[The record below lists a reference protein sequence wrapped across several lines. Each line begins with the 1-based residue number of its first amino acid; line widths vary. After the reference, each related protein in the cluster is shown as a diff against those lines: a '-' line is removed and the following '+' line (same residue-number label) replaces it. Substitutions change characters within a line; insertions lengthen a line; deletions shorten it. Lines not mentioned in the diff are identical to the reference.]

1 MKKNK
6 AMRLASA
13 LLVLTLLTTC
23 AISSTFAKYVTKAEG
38 SDKARVAYWGFDQDA
53 VTKIELFDG
62 EYNNVKASGEVD
74 GFSKV
79 IAPGTEKST
88 TFAFGYTNYKT
99 DKITAPEV
107 AYTFT
112 VTPTI
117 TGDHDSLDANTNFKW
132 TLKKPSDTTAIE
144 YNTVDELL
152 AAIKALSGD
161 ATGTKEYAA
170 GHLPNA
176 FTSANETYTIGWKW
190 DFQDKDAVTLDSVPG
205 GSGFITDFG
214 GLATPAEAAQQDA
227 TDTAMGNSQ
236 TLEHVTFTIAI
247 TATQVD

>member
-23 AISSTFAKYVTKAEG
+23 AISSTFAKYVTEAKG
-38 SDKARVAYWGFDQDA
+38 SDKARVAYWGFDQNA
-53 VTKIELFDG
+53 VTEIDLFDG
-62 EYNNVKASGEVD
+62 EYTNVKASGEVD
-74 GFSKV
+74 GFSNV
-79 IAPGTEKST
+79 IAPGTKKST

-107 AYTFT
+107 AYKFT

-117 TGDHDSLDANTNFKW
+117 TGDHDSLDANANFKW
-132 TLKKPSDTTAIE
+132 TLAKGDTAAIE

-190 DFQDKDAVTLDSVPG
+190 DFQDKDAVTLDPVPG
-205 GSGFITDFG
+205 GSGFTTDFG
-214 GLATPAEAAQQDA
+214 GLATPEEAAQQDA